1 MWKCHKCQKPVYFAE
16 RKHSLGYNWHP
27 ECLRCEECGKRLN
40 PGQHAE
46 HKGVPY
52 CHVPCYGALFGPQ
65 LFGHGTRVE
74 SHTSFGKKESPK
86 LGNKPILPRSTLES
100 KIKVYNQFYEGKSGE
115 IRSRE
120 VNGRF
125 ILEGSLRIHWGVQGV
140 IHLKENDDQRTVV
153 TVRNRNSCRV
163 SSSPEYDT
171 DEDIQSISRDTSF
184 NDISTCSNT
193 TTFYQIL
200 LKVLLHIFCIIQIA
214 GIESGSDSIESSIS
228 DNNPS
233 SPRNAMSKSVTLPSK
248 LDVKNMEWD
257 ELDDLLQVE
266 RKVDEGEK
274 LYQTMPKLPPS
285 QFSIESDSTSS
296 KSDTPEQVKN
306 NSTAETVTITE
317 DSSTLRA
324 PLINGVT
331 SDNSISEDQIP
342 LLTNAFSKDDTYM
355 GRPQSKHLLSMSGPD
370 CLERLRDAQS
380 PEFDRMSVTS
390 ADVTTV
396 SEQNEEVVLR
406 RPQKTGSTAIRR
418 RPGKRL
424 SRSKVKR
431 RCSINGHFYDRETS
445 IFTPP
450 HGSQMSVWVTS
461 MVNTQE
467 IIKLMLEK
475 YKVESDWNNFALF
488 IVRDSGEQRR
498 LKDDEYP
505 LLARVLLGP
514 HEDVAKLFLMDGHT
528 TPEVSSEVAQF
539 LNLSVTECRAIL
551 NQYYYQE
558 EKEVAKIKERY
569 CEMKRR
575 IAFAAS
581 PGLITN

>member
-1 MWKCHKCQKPVYFAE
+1 MSQVPETTE

-153 TVRNRNSCRV
+153 TVRKRNSCRV

-193 TTFYQIL
+193 TTLDIS
-200 LKVLLHIFCIIQIA
+200 KSDT
-214 GIESGSDSIESSIS
+214 GIESGSDSIDSSIS
-228 DNNPS
+228 DSNPS

-274 LYQTMPKLPPS
+274 LYQTMPMPPPS
-285 QFSIESDSTSS
+285 PFSIESDSTSS

-342 LLTNAFSKDDTYM
+342 LLTNSFSKDDTWVLNSNNLN
-355 GRPQSKHLLSMSGPD
+355 RSMSGPD

-558 EKEVAKIKERY
+558 EKEVAKIKEKY

-575 IAFAAS
+575 IAHRLQLAQA
-581 PGLITN
+581 

>member
-1 MWKCHKCQKPVYFAE
+1 
-16 RKHSLGYNWHP
+16 
-27 ECLRCEECGKRLN
+27 
-40 PGQHAE
+40 
-46 HKGVPY
+46 
-52 CHVPCYGALFGPQ
+52 
-65 LFGHGTRVE
+65 
-74 SHTSFGKKESPK
+74 
-86 LGNKPILPRSTLES
+86 
-100 KIKVYNQFYEGKSGE
+100 
-115 IRSRE
+115 
-120 VNGRF
+120 
-125 ILEGSLRIHWGVQGV
+125 
-140 IHLKENDDQRTVV
+140 
-153 TVRNRNSCRV
+153 
-163 SSSPEYDT
+163 
-171 DEDIQSISRDTSF
+171 
-184 NDISTCSNT
+184 
-193 TTFYQIL
+193 
-200 LKVLLHIFCIIQIA
+200 
-214 GIESGSDSIESSIS
+214 
-228 DNNPS
+228 
-233 SPRNAMSKSVTLPSK
+233 
-248 LDVKNMEWD
+248 
-257 ELDDLLQVE
+257 
-266 RKVDEGEK
+266 
-274 LYQTMPKLPPS
+274 
-285 QFSIESDSTSS
+285 
-296 KSDTPEQVKN
+296 
-306 NSTAETVTITE
+306 
-317 DSSTLRA
+317 
-324 PLINGVT
+324 
-331 SDNSISEDQIP
+331 
-342 LLTNAFSKDDTYM
+342 
-355 GRPQSKHLLSMSGPD
+355 MSGPD